1 MGCPAFDPFTPEY
14 QTDPY
19 AVFAQLRAEAPVRY
33 EPGLDHWVVS
43 RHADVRAV
51 LADPA
56 TYSARN
62 AVSPLVRFSDEQ
74 VQLLRAGGFTVPP
87 LLVNLDPPEH
97 ARARR
102 MTGRAFTP
110 RRLSGLAPV
119 VRKLIEA
126 HIDDFPP
133 GGPVDAV
140 AGLAYDLPAQVL
152 FVLLGIP
159 EADVP
164 RIKHWADDRLVLIW
178 GRPGPEEQTE
188 LTRRTVEFWHYCQEL
203 VAARLANPGDDL
215 PSELLFDTETP
226 EPLTHNEVATVVFG
240 LLLAGHETTT
250 NLIGNTLL
258 RVLGVPGLWE
268 RLRADPDLIP
278 AAVEEVLRLE
288 SSVPIWRRVTTRAVQ
303 LGGVE
308 LPAGSRLL
316 MLLGSANHDEAVFD
330 RPHELDLDRPN
341 AREHLSFG
349 FGIHFCLGATLARME
364 VRTAL
369 EVLAERL
376 PGLRLTQPQEIEFPA
391 NLSFRGPSRLLIEWD
406 AGP

>member
-1 MGCPAFDPFTPEY
+1 MGCPVFDPFAPEY
-14 QTDPY
+14 QADPY
-19 AVFAQLRAEAPVRY
+19 PIYAALRAEAAVRY
-33 EPGLDHWVVS
+33 EPQLDHWVVS

-62 AVSPLVRFSDEQ
+62 AVTPLLRFSDEQ
-74 VQLLRAGGFTVPP
+74 VQLLRDGGFTVPP
-87 LLVNLDPPEH
+87 LLVNLDPPDH

-102 MTGRAFTP
+102 MTSRAFTP
-110 RRLSGLAPV
+110 RRLSGMEPV
-119 VRKLIEA
+119 IRKLAED
-126 HIDDFPP
+126 HVDRFPP

-159 EADVP
+159 EEDVP
-164 RIKHWADDRLVLIW
+164 RIKRWADDRLVLIW
-178 GRPGPEEQTE
+178 GRPGPEKQTE

-203 VAARLANPGDDL
+203 VQARLVDPGDDL
-215 PSELLFDTETP
+215 PSELLTDAGTP

-250 NLIGNTLL
+250 NLIGNTLW
-258 RVLGVPGLWE
+258 RVLMVPGLWD
-268 RLRADPDLIP
+268 RLRADPHLIP
-278 AAVEEVLRLE
+278 NAVEEVLRLE
-288 SSVPIWRRVTTRAVQ
+288 SSVPIWRRVTTRPVE

-308 LPAGSRLL
+308 LPAGARLL
-316 MLLGSANHDEAVFD
+316 ILLGSANHDETVFD
-330 RPHELDLDRPN
+330 RPHELDLDRAN

-349 FGIHFCLGATLARME
+349 FGIHFCLGAALARME

-369 EVLAERL
+369 EVLSERL
-376 PGLRLTQPQEIEFPA
+376 PGLRLTQPQEVEFPA
-391 NLSFRGPSRLLIEWD
+391 NLSFRGPSRLMIEWD
-406 AGP
+406 A